1 LPTGKGLSRTRCV
14 DTRGCSVIL
23 KSPAIYSHS
32 RFRSYQS
39 WQQAVS
45 SLHRKPCPQLLD
57 CKDSARQIE
66 CDHWDR
72 KEHKRKLGSTWRLR
86 HESMLSHRAP
96 QSAVDISMFSQIV
109 RSLQDPKTKRWYHVD
124 SKVAR
129 DKVGN
134 ALRDALKQ
142 RDGDSADQLIC
153 RQRKIQRGQ
162 MVQRDSSSWMLK
174 NSSFTFPRN
183 EESSEL
189 EMDVSSQRPPVV
201 TPAGEPKI
209 LTQSW
214 GRPTAPLLPQ
224 LPQLCQLK
232 LPVSQ
237 SLIGFRLV
245 DQCLQS
251 MGQGTLLRGAS
262 SFSRH
267 NVTESLPACEPI
279 MTSADPDFQALGEQM
294 EDLEPRPIGMLR

>member
-1 LPTGKGLSRTRCV
+1 
-14 DTRGCSVIL
+14 
-23 KSPAIYSHS
+23 
-32 RFRSYQS
+32 
-39 WQQAVS
+39 
-45 SLHRKPCPQLLD
+45 LHRKPCPQLLG

-66 CDHWDR
+66 CDHCDR
-72 KEHKRKLGSTWRLR
+72 EEHKGKLVSTWRLR
-86 HESMLSHRAP
+86 HESRLSYRAP
-96 QSAVDISMFSQIV
+96 QRGVDIGMFSQIV

-142 RDGDSADQLIC
+142 RDGASADQLIC
-153 RQRKIQRGQ
+153 RQRMISRGQ
-162 MVQRDSSSWMLK
+162 KMVQRNSSSSFMLI

-201 TPAGEPKI
+201 TPAGEPKP
-209 LTQSW
+209 LTQFW
-214 GRPTAPLLPQ
+214 ARPPAPL

-232 LPVSQ
+232 LPASQ
-237 SLIGFRLV
+237 SLTGYRLV

-251 MGQGTLLRGAS
+251 IEQDTLLGGGS

-279 MTSADPDFQALGEQM
+279 MISADPDFRTLGEQM
-294 EDLEPRPIGMLR
+294 EDLEPRPIGRLR